1 MCPNNTETG
10 KKLSVLIRETLLKAI
25 ENPQINFAVNSV
37 VPYQIFHDE
46 GTNIETNGTN
56 TMQD

>member
-10 KKLSVLIRETLLKAI
+10 KKLSLIRETLLKPI

-37 VPYQIFHDE
+37 VPYQVFHDE
-46 GTNIETNGTN
+46 GT
-56 TMQD
+56 

>member
-10 KKLSVLIRETLLKAI
+10 KKLSVLIRETLLKPI

-46 GTNIETNGTN
+46 GT
-56 TMQD
+56 Q